1 MNSLPRSIWLIASL
15 LILAV
20 PLRAQVVFTL
30 GTPVTDNFPIIDV
43 PVNVTENGAPAAL
56 ISGTDFTVRED
67 GVPGNVIS
75 LTGCGGTS
83 SVAIALVVDT
93 SQSMQQSLGS
103 GPSTNKSYAMFD
115 NAVSKF
121 VASIPGPSLIALV
134 PFADTSKYFYPD
146 STNTFYNSANRIDT
160 GTLGVYVRRFKYIGR
175 QTDVVSGIVEG
186 AKALSMST
194 LPRKVMIL
202 VTDDNVTNVDSVK
215 LFLNSLGIRLYVL
228 DVTRDST
235 QIDYAD
241 LALAD
246 STGGSYFAAYD
257 TMLYEPML
265 LQMSHLIFSEHCILE
280 YRSAIPCPAWNHH
293 HMQVTLNYK
302 GSVVTADTSYLYAR
316 VRNDVNPPHLVTDTP
331 SFTSRRVRAYDP
343 FPCETGMRAIYDSL
357 ANNFTFLPRLLT
369 ADSMSDSIIVTD
381 SLYPADAWVIAIDT
395 AGNISRKHLHYA
407 PKPDTHAP
415 QFDSLVRTAGRF
427 TENVEELM
435 PWDRGIDSVYLS
447 GALNLVFDTIKFTNA
462 HLAHVFLHIP
472 DPRDTALGCLVAID
486 SVGNRDSS
494 CLEWDGEGA
503 DTLPPVITQLLP
515 PLEPLLALD
524 GTITEERPH
533 DRGIQT
539 VDVTP
544 ISNISTPQIFYDSA
558 AEARVTMHLN
568 DSLYPASALVQA
580 IDSMGNESRDTFKYV
595 PQSDNHPPI
604 CTYVQSGES
613 AYTFSATDT
622 QSWDRGVAFLL
633 LLGSSTNAT
642 ATPTQF
648 QDGHHAQL
656 AVNVIDR
663 TLPATIVV
671 QATDSAGHQTTVTV
685 NFAAIPLIPLGD
697 SVIDFGTVFAPAS
710 ITHTIVFQNQND
722 IPVSLDL
729 APFTGDDSVFRILT
743 PSPIIFPAFGS
754 NSITIEFDPALVGSY
769 RAVDSIEHHLPVGSV
784 TMVGHSMGTVRM
796 ALDTAGIAAGSI
808 GTLHL
813 SLAATPQPTNLDTIG
828 FNITYDPDVIQFSDL
843 NSCSGGSLDTGLCIY
858 NAYWSGGVP
867 GDRQAML
874 VRNTPNQGAW
884 LNFDQSK
891 LSLPFTAFVAK
902 HDSTIVH
909 IEPLSTYSASV
920 LSTQD
925 GLVVV
930 SNVCGDE
937 AIRTGLNGG
946 DVTLRI
952 LSASPNP
959 TSGSISLSIE
969 STIDVD
975 AQICVVN
982 VMGAVESNVAA
993 HLFPGEN
1000 SIRLDDVSEPS
1011 GAYELIV
1018 RTDGMI
1024 QARRTIEV
1032 IR

>member
-1 MNSLPRSIWLIASL
+1 MIALSRFIGLIASL
-15 LILAV
+15 LVLAI

-30 GTPVTDNFPIIDV
+30 GTPVTDNFPIVDV
-43 PVNVTENGAPAAL
+43 PVYVTENGAPAPL

-67 GVPGNVIS
+67 GIPGNVIS

-103 GPSTNKSYAMFD
+103 GPSTNKSYGMFD

-134 PFADTSKYFYPD
+134 PFADSSKYFYPD

-175 QTDVVSGIVEG
+175 QTDVVAGIVEG

-202 VTDDNVTNVDSVK
+202 VTDDNITNVDSVK

-228 DVTRDST
+228 DVSRDST
-235 QIDYAD
+235 KIDYAD

-246 STGGSYFAAYD
+246 STGGAYFAAYD
-257 TMLYEPML
+257 TTLYEPML

-280 YRSAIPCPAWNHH
+280 YRSAIPCPAWNLH
-293 HMQVTLNYK
+293 HMRVTLNYK
-302 GSVVTADTSYLYAR
+302 GSVVTADTSYFYAR
-316 VRNDVNPPHLVTDTP
+316 VRNDVNPPHLVADTP

-357 ANNFTFLPRLLT
+357 SNNFTFLPRLLT

-395 AGNISRKHLHYA
+395 AGNISRKHLHYV

-415 QFDSLVRTAGRF
+415 QFDSLIRTAGRF
-427 TENVEELM
+427 TENVTELL

-447 GALNLVFDTIKFTNA
+447 GALNLVLDSVRYTGA
-462 HLAHVFLHIP
+462 HLAHSFLHIP
-472 DPRDTALGCLVAID
+472 DPRDTAVGCLVAFD
-486 SVGNRDSS
+486 SVGNRSSS

-515 PLEPLLALD
+515 PLEPLLTMD
-524 GTITEERPH
+524 GTVTEERPH
-533 DRGIQT
+533 DRGIRFVT
-539 VDVTP
+539 VTP
-544 ISNISTPQIFYDSA
+544 ITNVGNPQVMYDSA
-558 AEARVTMHLN
+558 AEARVTMQLG

-580 IDSMGNESRDTFKYV
+580 IDSMGNESRDTFEYV
-595 PQSDNHPPI
+595 PRSDTHAPL

-613 AYTFSATDT
+613 AYAFSATDT
-622 QSWDRGVAFLL
+622 QAWDRGIAFLL
-633 LLGSSTNAT
+633 LLGQSTNA
-642 ATPTQF
+642 AAAPTQF

-656 AVNVIDR
+656 SVSVIDR

-671 QATDSAGHQTTVTV
+671 QATDSAGHQSTITVH
-685 NFAAIPLIPLGD
+685 FAAIPLIPLGD
-697 SVIDFGTVFAPAS
+697 SVIDFGTVFAPS
-710 ITHTIVFQNQND
+710 SVTRTIVFQNQND

-729 APFTGDDSVFRILT
+729 TPFTGDDSVFHILT
-743 PSPIIFPAFGS
+743 PSPIVFPAFGS
-754 NSITIEFDPALVGSY
+754 NAITIEFDPTLVGSY
-769 RAVDSIEHHLPVGSV
+769 RAVDSIEHHIPVGSV

-796 ALDTAGIAAGSI
+796 ALDTAIVGAGSA
-808 GTLHL
+808 GVLHL
-813 SLAATPQPTNLDTIG
+813 SLSATPEPTNLDTIG
-828 FNITYDPDVIQFSDL
+828 FTLTYDPDVIQFGDL
-843 NSCSGGSLDTGLCIY
+843 NSCSTASPDTGLCIY
-858 NAYWSGGVP
+858 NAYWSGGVS
-867 GDRQAML
+867 GNRQAML
-874 VRNTPNQGAW
+874 VRNTPDQGAW
-884 LNFDQSK
+884 LSFDRSK

-930 SNVCGDE
+930 SNACGDQ

-952 LSASPNP
+952 LSIAPNP
-959 TSGSISLSIE
+959 ASGSLSLSIE
-969 STIDVD
+969 SAIDAD
-975 AQICVVN
+975 AEISIFNVV
-982 VMGAVESNVAA
+982 GGVESSTTR
-993 HLFPGEN
+993 HLVLGCNPIYLEELP
-1000 SIRLDDVSEPS
+1000 RTS
-1011 GAYELIV
+1011 GAYEVVV
-1018 RTDGMI
+1018 RTHGVL
-1024 QARRTIEV
+1024 QACRTIEV